1 MPTLWSFRHYVSNR
15 GVDEIRTWYDAQ
27 SANVRAT
34 FKSRL
39 RFFSQNPQPSWPTNY
54 FKTLSH
60 KPCLGLAEVRMFA
73 DKVQHRPLCFFSEG
87 KILTFVFCA
96 IEKDNAFVPKNACKI
111 ANDRKK
117 EIEKDASRAK
127 PSDIS
132 LV

>member
-1 MPTLWSFRHYVSNR
+1 MATLWTFRHYVSDR

-39 RFFSQNPQPSWPTNY
+39 RFFSQNPQPSWPTKY

-60 KPCLGLAEVRMFA
+60 RPCRGLAEVRMFV

-87 KILTFVFCA
+87 KVLTFVFCA
-96 IEKDNAFVPKNACKI
+96 IEKDDEFVPKNACKI

-117 EIEKDASRAK
+117 EIENDAKRAK
-127 PSDIS
+127 LSDIP